1 MKVVAVAS
9 FVMLASVA
17 ADARAQVAQG
27 AQNGVL
33 EPKEWTV
40 PWERTRPRDPI
51 MDQAGRV
58 WFVGQTGNYVAYLDP
73 KSGEFKRY
81 QIDDGTNPHNVVVD
95 QQGGVWYTGN
105 RNGRIVKLNPETG
118 ELKNFMMP
126 DSTVRDPH
134 TLIFDKNGIGWFSAQ
149 QSQRIGRLD
158 PKTGEIK
165 LWRPPGEGR
174 TNPYGVVVDQDGR
187 PYFNLWQTNKIA
199 TIDPRTLEYKEFTHP
214 DPRMRA
220 RRIAITSD
228 GQIWFADYRGFLN
241 HLDPKTGKFE
251 EFPLPSG
258 PAAQPYAHAQDDKDR
273 IWIAETGVQP
283 NKMVAFDTRTR
294 SWVANFPVLSNGAAR
309 NTIRHMTFNRTTR
322 ELWFG
327 TDAGT
332 IGHVKVPVE
341 MNKVVP

>member
-1 MKVVAVAS
+1 MRVLHVALLTVAS
-9 FVMLASVA
+9 ALPAFAQ
-17 ADARAQVAQG
+17 DAP
-27 AQNGVL
+27 L

-51 MDQAGRV
+51 MDRTGRV
-58 WFVGQTGNYVAYLDP
+58 WFVGQTGNYIAYLEP

-81 QIDDGTNPHNVVVD
+81 QIADGTNPHNIVTD
-95 QQGGVWYTGN
+95 PDGGVWFTGN
-105 RNGRIVKLNPETG
+105 RNSRIVKLDPQTG

-126 DSTVRDPH
+126 DTTVRDPH
-134 TLIFDKNGIGWFSAQ
+134 TLIFDKNGIGWFTAQ

-174 TNPYGVVVDQDGR
+174 TNPYGVVIDQDNR

-199 TIDPRTLEYKEFTHP
+199 TIDPKTLEYKEFVHP

-228 GQIWFADYRGFLN
+228 GQIWFGDYRGILN

-258 PAAQPYAHAQDDKDR
+258 AASMPYAHTQDDKDR
-273 IWIAETGVQP
+273 IWIVETGVQP
-283 NKMVAFDTRTR
+283 NRLVAFDTKARTF
-294 SWVANFPVLSNGAAR
+294 VANLPVLSNGAER
-309 NTIRHMTFNRTTR
+309 NTIRHMTFNRATR
-322 ELWFG
+322 EIWFG

-332 IGHVKVPVE
+332 IGAIKVPTE
-341 MNKVVP
+341 MRKLTP